1 MTTHLFKI
9 ITSFFFFL
17 LFTNTLSQ
25 DLKNIDFHWQRGE
38 VLIYSVKWSFIKL
51 GQLRLEIIDEDTVN
65 NRKVYYCRIRI
76 DSSPGLPF
84 VNIHDIYES
93 YIDAEEIY
101 SHHFL
106 AYEKKGDYIL
116 FTEYIFNYNNNTVSI
131 IIEKRWNDKKE
142 LVLDSTAVIPQKVY
156 DSLSMLY
163 FARAMSKRNCAI
175 KLPVFVYNK
184 FEKTELNFSGRKELF
199 KFRDQKIPGYF
210 VDGQLKFIG
219 IAGIK
224 EDFKGWFSLDEQ
236 CVPVKALMKAFIGS
250 VKIEL
255 KEWKNWKGE

>member
-9 ITSFFFFL
+9 MTLFLFFLQITS
-17 LFTNTLSQ
+17 TLSQ
-25 DLKNIDFHWQRGE
+25 DLKSIDFHWQPGE
-38 VLIYSVKWSFIKL
+38 ELIYSVKWSFIKL
-51 GQLRLEIIDEDTVN
+51 GQLRLEIIDEDTLN
-65 NRKVYYCRIRI
+65 NRKVYYCRISI

-101 SHHFL
+101 SHHFYS
-106 AYEKKGDYIL
+106 YEKKGDYTL
-116 FTEYIFNYNNNTVSI
+116 FTEYIFNYYNNTVLI
-131 IIEKRWNDKKE
+131 KIEKRWEDKKE

-163 FARAMSKRNCAI
+163 VARVMSKTNCAL

-184 FEKTELNFSGRKELF
+184 FEKTEINFSGKQELF
-199 KFRDQKIPGYF
+199 KFRDQKILGYF
-210 VDGQLKFIG
+210 VDGQLKFVG
-219 IAGIK
+219 IVGVK
-224 EDFKGWFSLDEQ
+224 EDFKGWFSLDAQ
-236 CVPVKALMKAFIGS
+236 SVPIKALMKAFIGS

-255 KEWKNWKGE
+255 REWKNWKGE